1 MHRLPLT
8 KLPPLRRAHLCPRA
22 GPREKELPSAE
33 RARLL
38 AWINLHDCGVVPTAV
53 DRGEAGIEVRVLC
66 AAADGAD
73 FCEIEMVSNYLEA
86 RDALGY

>member
-1 MHRLPLT
+1 M
-8 KLPPLRRAHLCPRA
+8 A
-22 GPREKELPSAE
+22 SAE

-53 DRGEAGIEVRVLC
+53 DRGEEGIEIRVLC
-66 AAADGAD
+66 AAIDGAD
-73 FCEIEMVSNYLEA
+73 FCEIETVTNYQEA

>member
-1 MHRLPLT
+1 MPRLPLT
-8 KLPPLRRAHLCPRA
+8 KLLPLHRAHLCSRA
-22 GPREKELPSAE
+22 GPWEKKLPSAE

-53 DRGEAGIEVRVLC
+53 DRGEAGIEIRVLC
-66 AAADGAD
+66 TSADGAD
-73 FCEIEMVSNYLEA
+73 FCEVETVTNYQEA